1 MLYLTL
7 NPNKPGEL
15 DRLSAITSL
24 LVRYHSPGCGHCVAM
39 KEEWAALKNH
49 KKLKDKDITVI
60 DVESSLTPQ
69 IKHKSARLPESQ
81 GVPTIVFI
89 QGDKVKEHKGAREAD
104 AMANFAIEQMGQSGG
119 GKRKGT
125 KRKSRKKSKKIHSI
139 KRKPIIKGTRNIRN
153 KRLLV
158 KKKKRRTIK
167 RRRNKRKGK
176 RRTNRRKT
184 KKGGMNQEDEDDELV
199 RVAVPGDDEIAQLV
213 RVNAMERPDRDEN
226 EEQDEEDQLVRV
238 RFGRLPPPNFENLN
252 EIEDNPPNSSSSAAT
267 SSSSALGAVTVRRKR
282 CCCR

>member
-15 DRLSAITSL
+15 DRLSTITSL

-104 AMANFAIEQMGQSGG
+104 AMADFAIEQMGQSGG
-119 GKRKGT
+119 GKRKHA
-125 KRKSRKKSKKIHSI
+125 KRKSRKKSKKIKTI
-139 KRKPIIKGTRNIRN
+139 KRKPVIKGTRNIRN

-158 KKKKRRTIK
+158 KKKRKTIK
-167 RRRNKRKGK
+167 RRNKKTNKNKDK
-176 RRTNRRKT
+176 RGRKT
-184 KKGGMNQEDEDDELV
+184 SKK
-199 RVAVPGDDEIAQLV
+199 
-213 RVNAMERPDRDEN
+213 
-226 EEQDEEDQLVRV
+226 
-238 RFGRLPPPNFENLN
+238 
-252 EIEDNPPNSSSSAAT
+252 
-267 SSSSALGAVTVRRKR
+267 
-282 CCCR
+282 